1 LQPSPAK
8 PRSIALASRT
18 TSLPLAKANHRR
30 AARGDGTIY
39 GLFYNAA
46 FSPFPISAQRVAAD
60 RDGQKTGAG
69 WFRYENG
76 KKIEPDVVAAPTAR
90 PSRFG
95 RTEVPSTPSC
105 KRR

>member
-1 LQPSPAK
+1 MQPSPAK

-39 GLFYNAA
+39 GLFSNEA